1 MFTKHLRK
9 PSFGKWLLVVISNFL
24 GHNNTPGEEKMQLL
38 NNYYILIRF
47 VLWAFP
53 RVTKEIKKWER
64 VAQKC
69 PDQQLRQLAL
79 SSLRQKKFHCLGGS
93 IFAVWVRAPYREEL
107 IKVIVAL
114 QTVSDY
120 LDNLCDRA
128 GVQDEAGFRHLHRA
142 FTDALSPGISSE
154 DYYSFYP
161 YREDGEYLS
170 SLVCACQSAISTLPS
185 YQPVKETVLE
195 LARSYC
201 LLQVFKHLSPALR
214 EEYLTNWLKSCLAG
228 FNRQMFWWE
237 LAAATGSTL
246 GIFALLALAART
258 SLPADYAARINSVY
272 FPWIGGLHI
281 LLDYFIDQE
290 EDRKEGDLNFVRYYT
305 GSGQILQRLKFFLE
319 QALSGARNL
328 PDPFFHCLVVKG
340 LLAMYLSDPKA
351 PAQNLLA
358 ISDSLLQSAGTGCQ
372 FLHRFCFTLR
382 RAGVI

>member
-1 MFTKHLRK
+1 MA
-9 PSFGKWLLVVISNFL
+9 
-24 GHNNTPGEEKMQLL
+24 LL
-38 NNYYILIRF
+38 NNYILARF

-53 RVTKEIKKWER
+53 KVAKELKKWER
-64 VAQKC
+64 VALAC

-79 SSLRQKKFHCLGGS
+79 SSLRQKKFHCQGGS
-93 IFAVWVRAPYREEL
+93 IFAAWAKAPCREEL
-107 IKVIVAL
+107 IKAIVAL

-128 GVQDEAGFRHLHRA
+128 GVQDEAGFRQLHRA
-142 FTDALSPGISSE
+142 FTDALSPGAGSA
-154 DYYSFYP
+154 DYYSCYP
-161 YREDGEYLS
+161 YREDGGYLS
-170 SLVCACQSAISTLPS
+170 SLVYSCQSAISTLPS
-185 YQPVKETVLE
+185 YLPVRETVLE

-201 LLQVFKHLSPALR
+201 LLQVFKHLNPVLR
-214 EEYLTNWLKSCLAG
+214 EEYLTNWLKPCLAG
-228 FNRQMFWWE
+228 FNRQIFWWE

-246 GIFALLALAART
+246 GIFALLALAARPG
-258 SLPADYAARINSVY
+258 LPADDAARINSVY

-290 EDRKEGDLNFVRYYT
+290 EDRKAGDLNFVRYYA

-319 QALSGARNL
+319 QSLTGARNL
-328 PDPFFHCLVVKG
+328 PDPFFHYLVVKG

-351 PAQNLLA
+351 TAQNLLA
-358 ISDSLLQSAGTGCQ
+358 VSDSLLRSAGAGCQ